1 MRTLRKRIWTWW
13 HTRRRLAEELALANQ
28 RCRLMEEEVEHLRRL
43 LTLHTDRVDSETWHH
58 RAAGAEAKL
67 VVQSMAG
74 PK

>member
-1 MRTLRKRIWTWW
+1 
-13 HTRRRLAEELALANQ
+13 
-28 RCRLMEEEVEHLRRL
+28 MEEEVEHLRRL

-74 PK
+74 SK